1 MYTKAKDFL
10 ENIAEMKKDEMK
22 EILKLSTL
30 ITEEII
36 ENGVSSK
43 KESYIVNR
51 KKEDELAYI
60 SDIEENILK
69 NTDKENN
76 IEYKANFY
84 KLNEKDINKIA
95 DEIKNDNLS
104 SEDFENLYSKKV
116 KTIDFEEREK
126 SRNFIEVF
134 DFLTENLKKLDE
146 KGYFAMLGLR
156 ENHLRNTEED
166 IRKERIFDDI
176 DNKELNK
183 NNFYFLVDKKNDEE
197 IGGIL
202 NIQENKDVTVFLD
215 KTLKFLA
222 INGTDFSKK
231 FTEYSE
237 FQKENENLD
246 KETAMKNVLNT
257 PKISSELVD
266 NFKFEVDFKENTEIT
281 DVSIHLSS
289 LNNLYEGG
297 LTIHNKWHKSFDYED
312 NKRNKTYNNKDF
324 YEIFHTLNNKEN
336 LEEYVT
342 DYKDLKKVNALLFLK
357 DREVEESFENIK
369 NDMIYSSMK
378 NAYDKTVDEY
388 KENDN
393 FKAKFIKNTL
403 NNFDE
408 LMEERLG
415 FGGEKNFLIN
425 NAENFGLEIKK
436 SHSRLPEI
444 KGLEPFIDFKN
455 YGEAEET
462 YKEIVKNK
470 FIEVKENLVEEIEKN
485 TQEDFVTLSLAGF
498 IKSYEDKTTNF
509 YEAKE
514 EILTNLF
521 TNFVEKSNEKHT
533 SEKELLNSFNKDIE
547 RFYHKVSDRELENIK
562 NNYLEN
568 NEYKNLDK
576 YLTNLKEVEINDE
589 KEEKSSEK
597 EM

>member
-1 MYTKAKDFL
+1 MYTKANEFL
-10 ENIAEMKKDEMK
+10 ENISGMKKDEMK

-43 KESYIVNR
+43 KESYIIDR

-104 SEDFENLYSKKV
+104 SEDFENLYSKKI

-126 SRNFIEVF
+126 SRNFIEVL
-134 DFLTENLKKLDE
+134 DFLSENLKKLDE
-146 KGYFAMLGLR
+146 KGYEATLGFKENNLKNIEEEIRRDKLFSVDYDR
-156 ENHLRNTEED
+156 EV
-166 IRKERIFDDI
+166 
-176 DNKELNK
+176 NK
-183 NNFYFLVDKKNDEE
+183 NNFYFFVNNKNDEK
-197 IGGIL
+197 IGKIL
-202 NIQENKDVTVFLD
+202 DIQENKDVTVFLD

-222 INGTDFSKK
+222 INGADFSEK

-246 KETAMKNVLNT
+246 KKTAMKNVLNS

-281 DVSIHLSS
+281 NVSVHLSNE
-289 LNNLYEGG
+289 NNLYEAG
-297 LTIHNKWHKSFDYED
+297 LNIYNKWHKSFEYED
-312 NKRNKTYNNKDF
+312 DKKNKTDDNKDF

-342 DYKDLKKVNALLFLK
+342 DYKNLRKNMALFFLEA
-357 DREVEESFENIK
+357 REREETFENIK

-378 NAYDKTVDEY
+378 NAYDKTANEY

-393 FKAKFIKNTL
+393 FKAKFIENTL
-403 NNFDE
+403 NNFDK

-415 FGGEKNFLIN
+415 FGGEEIFLIN
-425 NAENFGLEIKK
+425 NAEDFGLEIENFPD
-436 SHSRLPEI
+436 SLPEI
-444 KGLEPFIDFKN
+444 KGLEPFNFET

-462 YKEIVKNK
+462 YKEIIKNK
-470 FIEVKENLVEEIEKN
+470 FNEVKENLVEEIEKN
-485 TQEDFVTLSLAGF
+485 TNEELETLALAGF
-498 IKSYEDKTTNF
+498 IKIYEDKTTNF

-521 TNFVEKSNEKHT
+521 TNFVKNNNDKYT
-533 SEKELLNSFNKDIE
+533 SEKELLNSFNEDVDN
-547 RFYHKVSDRELENIK
+547 FYHKVSDRELENIK
-562 NNYLEN
+562 N
-568 NEYKNLDK
+568 LDK
-576 YLTNLKEVEINDE
+576 HFIKSKEIEISE
-589 KEEKSSEK
+589 KEEKNIEK
-597 EM
+597 EL